1 MAHFKTIVPGS
12 KPWLLETD
20 EDVRLLTMYLDQLVQ
35 VLTDF
40 DQGKIDLREN
50 FYLTISV
57 QNGKWT
63 LTYTEEDELLGEEEI
78 FIIQM
83 N

>member
-1 MAHFKTIVPGS
+1 MSFRGKAQWPILRRLFPGS

-40 DQGKIDLREN
+40 DQGKLICVK
-50 FYLTISV
+50 T
-57 QNGKWT
+57 
-63 LTYTEEDELLGEEEI
+63 
-78 FIIQM
+78 FI
-83 N
+83 